1 MDPRHPCHFFEPRQN
16 FIDSRNPRDPRKLST
31 YATHATH
38 EPTQPAQF
46 SRLRK
51 VYAGRK
57 KTIFSW
63 HRQGIILQSIG
74 MVRRILTRWRCILQ
88 WYRSGQPRRSVRKD
102 VFKKFANITGK
113 HLFWSLLLLKLQA
126 SGL

>member
-1 MDPRHPCHFFEPRQN
+1 MDPRHPRHFFEPRQN
-16 FIDSRNPRDPRKLST
+16 FIDSRNPRDPRKLLT

-74 MVRRILTRWRCILQ
+74 MVRRILRRWRCILQ
-88 WYRSGQPRRSVRKD
+88 WYRSGQRRRSVRKD